1 MRRRC
6 HFADNRCMSR
16 VFALLLAFTLLLQ
29 TSWAVAATYCGHETT
44 PQAATHFGHHAH
56 VHKAVDGKQPVVGQ
70 LAVDDDCSDCHA
82 GHAAIPTLAITAVA
96 LVASTPVACP
106 LPSPHDSAPARAPD
120 RPQWP
125 RLA

>member
-1 MRRRC
+1 MCSRC
-6 HFADNRCMSR
+6 RFTDNRPMSR

-56 VHKAVDGKQPVVGQ
+56 AHKSVDGKQPVVGQ
-70 LAVDDDCSDCHA
+70 LAVDEDCSDCHA
-82 GHAAIPTLAITAVA
+82 GHAAILTLAVTAVA
-96 LVASTPVACP
+96 VEASTPVSCP
-106 LPSPHDSAPARAPD
+106 RPSLHGSAPARAPD